1 VFVTDGETNLKCSHF
16 LIKEPES
23 QSISLFFAGLHPEEA
38 ICGSD
43 VRRISGGP
51 EDGREAVPRPSSGQP
66 SLAPLPQGE

>member
-1 VFVTDGETNLKCSHF
+1 MRN
-16 LIKEPES
+16 ES
-23 QSISLFFAGLHPEEA
+23 EMQSFSDKGARKSVYITFFAGLHPEEA

-51 EDGREAVPRPSSGQP
+51 EDGGEAVPRPPIDQP